1 MEESRDQE
9 LNAEECTSSMGC
21 SRPGG
26 GGNKKPRAMQE
37 IRMKAD
43 EEEEEEGWEKI
54 QIERA
59 GCGAGA
65 GDAFM
70 KGGSGSDNQ
79 GGWRV
84 ERGSDDQVEGGSDD
98 QIERGFDD
106 QGKGVSTITLHVTE
120 HTVTVRLEARYRPAA
135 P

>member
-9 LNAEECTSSMGC
+9 SNLKECTSSMGC

-26 GGNKKPRAMQE
+26 GGHKKPRVMQE

-43 EEEEEEGWEKI
+43 EEEEEGGWEKI

-59 GCGAGA
+59 GWGGKA

-70 KGGSGSDNQ
+70 KGGSQSDNH
-79 GGWRV
+79 GGWKV
-84 ERGSDDQVEGGSDD
+84 ERGSDDQE
-98 QIERGFDD
+98 E
-106 QGKGVSTITLHVTE
+106 GVSTITLHVTE
-120 HTVTVRLEARYRPAA
+120 HTVTVRLEARYRPAT

>member
-1 MEESRDQE
+1 
-9 LNAEECTSSMGC
+9 MGC

-26 GGNKKPRAMQE
+26 GGHKKPLAMQE

-54 QIERA
+54 WTERTRW
-59 GCGAGA
+59 GGGA

-79 GGWRV
+79 GGLGV
-84 ERGSDDQVEGGSDD
+84 ERGSDDQGE
-98 QIERGFDD
+98 
-106 QGKGVSTITLHVTE
+106 GVSTITLHVTE
-120 HTVTVRLEARYRPAA
+120 HTVTVRLEARYRPAT

>member
-1 MEESRDQE
+1 
-9 LNAEECTSSMGC
+9 MGC

-26 GGNKKPRAMQE
+26 GGHKKPLAMQE

-54 QIERA
+54 RTERT
-59 GCGAGA
+59 GWGGGA

-70 KGGSGSDNQ
+70 KGGSGSDNP

-84 ERGSDDQVEGGSDD
+84 ERG
-98 QIERGFDD
+98 FDD
-106 QGKGVSTITLHVTE
+106 QGEGVSTITLHVTE
-120 HTVTVRLEARYRPAA
+120 HTVTVRLEARYRPAT